1 VNRII
6 QNAVKI
12 TEDGLVTYLIS
23 SHVHHYNSYEFKD
36 GAFYA
41 VDGGR
46 EYIRR
51 GFGGNLDDKNIENY
65 NLDSSSSL
73 EEISQKLLW
82 GTRGK
87 SGKDALTYV
96 PINTLS
102 QQHLKNIIRD
112 NDAGVFVTSISDI
125 HVTVIRSF
133 ITNE

>member
-1 VNRII
+1 M
-6 QNAVKI
+6 I

-23 SHVHHYNSYEFKD
+23 SHVHHYNSYKFKD
-36 GAFYA
+36 GSYYA
-41 VDGGR
+41 VDGGC

-87 SGKDALTYV
+87 SGKDKVSYV
-96 PINTLS
+96 PISTLS

-112 NDAGVFVTSISDI
+112 DDAGKFVTHLSGV
-125 HVTVIRSF
+125 HRVTIQSF
-133 ITNE
+133 IK